1 MPTTLNF
8 YNSNSTTFFD
18 DTVDVDMSII
28 HDRFLALVPKGGFVL
43 DAGCGSGRDARAFK
57 LRGCRVAAFDASPE
71 LAALAGVHIG
81 QEVATRTF
89 DDVGEVGLYDGIWA
103 CASLLYIPL
112 AELPDTLNRLWR
124 ALKPGGVCYVS
135 FKDGNGER
143 YKDGRHFTD
152 LNELALRRLFASLTD
167 VFRIECWQSSDVR
180 PERSDLWLNAIIR
193 RKHHDGNHLI
203 TGGTGN
209 PFLPSL
215 LEGIREQLK
224 LKWQSLLSRR
234 PVCVCCLPISK
245 MHWFH
250 RLSARDQRL
259 ACVSLPVIISM

>member
-1 MPTTLNF
+1 M
-8 YNSNSTTFFD
+8 
-18 DTVDVDMSII
+18 
-28 HDRFLALVPKGGFVL
+28 
-43 DAGCGSGRDARAFK
+43 
-57 LRGCRVAAFDASPE
+57 
-71 LAALAGVHIG
+71 
-81 QEVATRTF
+81 
-89 DDVGEVGLYDGIWA
+89 YDGIWA